1 MLKGRAAAI
10 SIAVGIVLA
19 AVLLY
24 YSLRG
29 IDWREVGRIIAG
41 ANPRRLLVAALLAT
55 LALFLRSLRW
65 RVLLNAEGRIGVPA
79 VFWATA
85 AGYFGNNFLPLR
97 GGELL
102 RTVMISARS
111 TLEIPYVLA
120 TAASERAA
128 DAVALVLIAGLAL
141 RLLPERPEW
150 MAKAA
155 TSFAALGAVG
165 LFMIAF
171 LPRFDRVL
179 AALLRRVGAAGTRL
193 DALLSQALRGLRAFH
208 DARRL
213 FLFAALTVV
222 IWSLDA
228 FTTTVAASALG
239 MAIPLRAAFLLIAAL
254 GLSSALPSTPGF
266 LGIYQFVAVSV
277 LPPFGLSRTDAV
289 AYILIAQ
296 AAGYVVVGVWGAI
309 GLTRY
314 RA

>member
-10 SIAVGIVLA
+10 SIAVAIVLA

-29 IDWREVGRIIAG
+29 IEWKEVGRIIAN
-41 ANPRRLLVAALLAT
+41 ANRRVLLFAAFLAT
-55 LALFLRSLRW
+55 CSLLLRSLRW

-102 RTVMISARS
+102 RTVMISSRS
-111 TLEIPYVLA
+111 TLEMPYVLA

-128 DAVALVLIAGLAL
+128 DAIALVLIAGLAL
-141 RLLPERPEW
+141 RLLPERPDWIEH
-150 MAKAA
+150 AA
-155 TSFAALGAVG
+155 TSFAALAAAAA
-165 LFMIAF
+165 LTIAF
-171 LPRFDRVL
+171 LPRFDRL
-179 AALLRRVGAAGTRL
+179 LSAAVRRVGAAGTRL
-193 DALLSQALRGLRAFH
+193 ERALDQALRGLRAFH
-208 DARRL
+208 DTGRL
-213 FLFAALTVV
+213 SLFVALTVC

-228 FTTTVAASALG
+228 ITTTIAAGALG
-239 MAIPLRAAFLLIAAL
+239 MAIPLRASFLLIAAL
-254 GLSSALPSTPGF
+254 GLSSALPSTPGYV
-266 LGIYQFVAVSV
+266 GIYQFVAVSV
-277 LPPFGLSRTDAV
+277 LPPFGLSRTDAI
-289 AYILIAQ
+289 AYILVAQ
-296 AAGYVVVGVWGAI
+296 VMSYIVNGLWGGI